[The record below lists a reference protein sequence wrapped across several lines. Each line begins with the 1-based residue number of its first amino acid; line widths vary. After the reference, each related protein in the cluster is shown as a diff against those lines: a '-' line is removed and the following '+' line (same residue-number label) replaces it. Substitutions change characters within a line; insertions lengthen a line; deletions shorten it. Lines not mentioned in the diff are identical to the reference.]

1 MKELQPEPYSD
12 LKLESKVGSGIWR
25 DTQKCFDE
33 VDLNGDG
40 KIDFDEFR
48 IHMMGLIRLGCY
60 KNRRGA
66 NEDESP
72 ETLDV
77 YNPKSTL
84 LIDVENKDLNQS
96 IVADFQYKVI
106 VIGDVAV
113 GKTSLLHRMETGK
126 FKDQKAT
133 VGFGHATFEKK
144 LANKKK
150 VKLKVWDTAGS
161 EAFSSLPQ

>member
-1 MKELQPEPYSD
+1 M
-12 LKLESKVGSGIWR
+12 
-25 DTQKCFDE
+25 
-33 VDLNGDG
+33 NGDG

-84 LIDVENKDLNQS
+84 LINVENKDLNQS

-126 FKDQKAT
+126 FKD
-133 VGFGHATFEKK
+133 
-144 LANKKK
+144 
-150 VKLKVWDTAGS
+150 
-161 EAFSSLPQ
+161 